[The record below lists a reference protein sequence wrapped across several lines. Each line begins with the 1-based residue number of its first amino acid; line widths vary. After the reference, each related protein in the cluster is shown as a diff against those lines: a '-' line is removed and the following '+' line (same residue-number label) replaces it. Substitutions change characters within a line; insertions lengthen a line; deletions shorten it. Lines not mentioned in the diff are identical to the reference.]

1 MLFFAVSFPL
11 DGNPSEDYCFTLKN
25 KAKKDSGQAGMTK
38 RVTLL
43 VITIAV
49 LQMIYC
55 LNKLNVNMIHSL
67 YNTVTS

>member
-38 RVTLL
+38 RVTSF
-43 VITIAV
+43 VKTIAE
-49 LQMIYC
+49 LLMIYS
-55 LNKLNVNMIHSL
+55 LNKLYLYIIPAS

>member
-38 RVTLL
+38 RVTSF
-43 VITIAV
+43 VKTIAK
-49 LQMIYC
+49 LQLIYSF
-55 LNKLNVNMIHSL
+55 NKLYLYIIPAS